1 MELFIEIWYWVKI
14 VLKGVFIIV
23 SILMILSCLFK
34 SQEWRE
40 ENSISLQENHR
51 ILSYLFMLGYYGGMI
66 LLLSDAMIYR

>member
-1 MELFIEIWYWVKI
+1 MGLFIDIWYWIRI
-14 VLKGVFIIV
+14 VLKGVFILV